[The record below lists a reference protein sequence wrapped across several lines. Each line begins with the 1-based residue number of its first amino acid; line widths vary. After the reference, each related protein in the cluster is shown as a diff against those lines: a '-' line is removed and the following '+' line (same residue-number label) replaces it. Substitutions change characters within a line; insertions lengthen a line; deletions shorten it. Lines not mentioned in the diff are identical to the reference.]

1 MFKTLSPNIMV
12 DDLPGTI
19 RFYTEQMGFS
29 VEATAPEQPPYDW
42 ASLRRDGVN
51 LMFQTRASLGGD
63 VPALKDQ
70 PIGGALTFYIQVDD
84 VEALYAELKDIV
96 EILHEPHTMFYG
108 AREFDCRD
116 CNGYMLTFA
125 GDGA

>member
-19 RFYTEQMGFS
+19 GFYTEQMGFS
-29 VEATAPEQPPYDW
+29 VEATTPDQPPYDW
-42 ASLRRDGVN
+42 ASLRRDSVN

-63 VPALKDQ
+63 VPALKDL

-84 VEALYAELKDIV
+84 AEALYTELKDKV
-96 EILHEPHTMFYG
+96 AILREPQTTFYG

-116 CNGYMLTFA
+116 CNGYILTFA
-125 GDGA
+125 SDGG